1 MAGVDETVGPT
12 GIETLTG
19 TLEQVQVGLSRLNAH
34 RVIAVTLEYGS
45 VAKAD
50 ALAQTIER
58 IAPLI
63 GGIIER
69 RQAATLNS
77 IVETLV
83 PDVAP
88 PHHMLVEAGM
98 AANARKAVLEGGDWL
113 TAAEVA
119 EVAGFSGTNPSA
131 QPNRWKK
138 EGQIFAVRHRGV
150 DYFPGYALD
159 PASGYRPVKALGKV
173 LAAFGRKKDAW
184 GLAYWFASVNSY
196 LGGKRP
202 QDLLADQ
209 PDRVLAAAADEIAG
223 VLHA

>member
-1 MAGVDETVGPT
+1 MAGVDETLGST
-12 GIETLTG
+12 GIQLLKG
-19 TLEQVQVGLSRLNAH
+19 TSEQVQAGLKLLNVH
-34 RVIAVTLEYGS
+34 WVIAVTQEYGS
-45 VAKAD
+45 AAKAD
-50 ALAQTIER
+50 ALAETIER

-63 GGIIER
+63 GIIIER
-69 RQAATLNS
+69 QKNATLNS
-77 IVETLV
+77 IVELLV

-88 PHHMLVEAGM
+88 PRHMLTEASM
-98 AANARKAVLEGGDWL
+98 TTKARKAVLEGGDWL

-119 EVAGFSGTNPSA
+119 EVAGFSVTNPSA

-159 PASGYRPVKALGKV
+159 PSSGYRPVKSLGRV
-173 LAAFGRKKDAW
+173 LAAFGGKKDAW

-202 QDLLADQ
+202 QDLLVDQ
-209 PDRVLAAAADEIAG
+209 PDRVLGAAEDEIAG